1 MIILFVLGSII
12 WDICVTKPAM
22 RESIED
28 IRIEVKDI
36 HKKLNTKFVNDTID
50 KTIKY
55 LQEQFPRDEEVYIHI
70 AENYDCVV
78 APNGTRGFG
87 VYVPETRMIFIAGDV
102 PDPETTL
109 IETISHEYKHF
120 LQHS

>member
-1 MIILFVLGSII
+1 MI
-12 WDICVTKPAM
+12 
-22 RESIED
+22 
-28 IRIEVKDI
+28 
-36 HKKLNTKFVNDTID
+36 KFVNDTID

-70 AENYDCVV
+70 AENYDCVM
-78 APNGTRGFG
+78 APDGTKGFG

-102 PDPETTL
+102 PEPETTL

-120 LQHS
+120 LQHCDGEPFDEEAAEKFALQAVEELSF